1 MRNFLLFT
9 LLLGGLFS
17 FIITNFVTLDEN
29 YELLLDNS
37 GPYIG
42 AEFPKQLGFTGK
54 GVKIGVIDTG
64 INLNHPDFFNQDQT
78 SRFLK
83 GYDFVDNDTVPQDT
97 NGHGTQVTGIIA
109 ADGQL
114 KGIAPMTEIFSYR
127 VSSDGESVP
136 SNLIIKAINQAIEDK
151 VDIINISLGVNMTH
165 NKIDE
170 AVNNAINQGIVVVA
184 AAGNSGPEKSTI
196 GSPAR
201 NPNAIT
207 VGATYNNQDSSMV
220 STLVVGETQFQVLPM
235 LGTDII
241 SDPISADII
250 FGKYSRDNDF
260 DDIDVRGKIVL
271 AERGG
276 ELNEIVF
283 FSDKE
288 IFASK
293 NGAKGLIVYN
303 NQPGIFFGELI
314 HEYVSADYYPSI
326 PTVSM
331 TREEGLELKK
341 ILETET
347 SGTLNIFNHPDFIA
361 TFSSRG
367 PVSPFYQKPDL
378 VAPGVFVNTTSLKNF
393 YNITSGTSY
402 AAPHVSGAIALL
414 LEKNPDLTPQEI
426 KSILVTTSNI
436 ITDQYNKE
444 FEFNAGGA
452 GRIDLKKAFNSK
464 LIFEP
469 PKLIFNLSEHK
480 ISEEQEI
487 KINSLNGIVNIQK
500 VKFSDVEGIKF
511 DYEIKNSTLYITAKL
526 IENESNI
533 FETRAL
539 ITDDNDDVVYQIPII
554 VRVNEAT
561 IVIIETENELSF
573 QIKQPL
579 DWEYAKITITN
590 SETFEERNI
599 SITPKKIESLKLYDA
614 GRYWIEANVKSNENT
629 FDVYEVYDIKEDLSE
644 QKPIVENSELPER
657 ALIILGIIFS
667 IVIVVGLKFRKNY
680 WIWGPAFLIS
690 VETSLNFVK
699 FSPNICANFFA
710 DIS

>member
-201 NPNAIT
+201 NPNAVT

-526 IENESNI
+526 IENESDI

-539 ITDDNDDVVYQIPII
+539 ITDDDDVVYQIPII

-561 IVIIETENELSF
+561 IVIIETENEISF

-680 WIWGPAFLIS
+680 
-690 VETSLNFVK
+690 
-699 FSPNICANFFA
+699 
-710 DIS
+710 

>member
-9 LLLGGLFS
+9 LLVGGLFS
-17 FIITNFVTLDEN
+17 FVITNFVILDEN

-64 INLNHPDFFNQDQT
+64 INPSHPDFFNQDET

-83 GYDFVDNDTVPQDT
+83 GYDFVDNDTIPQDT

-114 KGIAPMTEIFSYR
+114 KGIAPMVEIFSYR

-184 AAGNSGPEKSTI
+184 AAGNSGPDKSTI

-207 VGATYNNQDSSMV
+207 VGATYNNRDSSMV
-220 STLVVGETQFQVLPM
+220 STLEVGKIQFQVLPM
-235 LGTDII
+235 LGTDTI
-241 SDPISADII
+241 SDPISTEIV
-250 FGKYSRDNDF
+250 FGEYSRENDLN
-260 DDIDVRGKIVL
+260 DIDVKGKIVL

-276 ELNEIVF
+276 ESLDEIVF

-314 HEYVSADYYPSI
+314 HEYVSEDYHPTI

-341 ILETET
+341 ILENET
-347 SGTLNIFNHPDFIA
+347 LGTLNVFNHPDFIA

-367 PVSPFYQKPDL
+367 PASPFYQKPDL

-414 LEKNPDLTPQEI
+414 LEKNPDLSPDEI
-426 KSILVTTSNI
+426 KSILVTTADV
-436 ITDQYNKE
+436 ITDQYGKE
-444 FEFNAGGA
+444 FEFDAGGA
-452 GRIDLKKAFNSK
+452 GRIDLKKAFDSK
-464 LIFEP
+464 LIFDP

-480 ISEEQEI
+480 TSEEHVI
-487 KINSLNGIVNIQK
+487 KINSLEGIINIQK
-500 VKFSDVEGIKF
+500 IEFSEIDNIEF
-511 DYEIKNSTLYITAKL
+511 DYKIKDSSLYISSKL
-526 IENESNI
+526 IDNELGI
-533 FETRAL
+533 FETRAF
-539 ITDDNDDVVYQIPII
+539 ITNNDVMYQIPII
-554 VRVNEAT
+554 VRVSEAS
-561 IVIIETENELSF
+561 IVILETENELSF
-573 QIKQPL
+573 QIKRPL
-579 DWEYAKITITN
+579 NWEYAKITITN
-590 SETFEERNI
+590 SETFEERTI
-599 SITPKKIESLKLYDA
+599 SITPNKFESLKLYDA
-614 GRYWIEANVKSNENT
+614 GRYWIETNIRDSEKT
-629 FDVYEVYDIKEDLSE
+629 FDVYDVYDIKVDAKE
-644 QKPIVENSELPER
+644 QKPIISSAEFPER

-667 IVIVVGLKFRKNY
+667 IVIIVGLKFRRRNY
-680 WIWGPAFLIS
+680 
-690 VETSLNFVK
+690 
-699 FSPNICANFFA
+699 
-710 DIS
+710 

>member
-1 MRNFLLFT
+1 MRNFLFFT
-9 LLLGGLFS
+9 LLIGGLFS
-17 FIITNFVTLDEN
+17 FVITNYVTLDEN

-42 AEFPKQLGFTGK
+42 AEFPKQLGFTGN

-64 INLNHPDFFNQDQT
+64 INLSHPDFFNQDET

-83 GYDFVDNDTVPQDT
+83 GYDFVDNDTIPQDT
-97 NGHGTQVTGIIA
+97 NGHGTQVTGIIS

-114 KGIAPMTEIFSYR
+114 KGIAPMAEIFSYR

-136 SNLIIKAINQAIEDK
+136 SNLIIKAINQAVDDK

-165 NKIDE
+165 NKIDK

-184 AAGNSGPEKSTI
+184 AAGNSGPDKSTI

-207 VGATYNNQDSSMV
+207 VGATYNNRDSSMV
-220 STLVVGETQFQVLPM
+220 STLEVGVKQFQVLPM
-235 LGTDII
+235 LGTDTI
-241 SDPISADII
+241 SDPISTDII
-250 FGKYSRDNDF
+250 FGKYGRERDF
-260 DDIDVRGKIVL
+260 DNIDVKGKIVL
-271 AERGG
+271 VERGG
-276 ELNEIVF
+276 ESSDEIVF

-314 HEYVSADYYPSI
+314 HEYVSEDYYPTI

-331 TREEGLELKK
+331 AREEGLELKK
-341 ILETET
+341 ILESET
-347 SGTLNIFNHPDFIA
+347 SGIFNVFNHPDFIA

-367 PVSPFYQKPDL
+367 PVSPFYLKPDL

-414 LEKNPDLTPQEI
+414 LEKNPEFTPHEI
-426 KSILVTTSNI
+426 KSILVTTSDV
-436 ITDQYNKE
+436 ITDQYREE
-444 FEFNAGGA
+444 FDFNAGGA
-452 GRIDLKKAFNSK
+452 GRIDLKKAFSSE
-464 LIFEP
+464 LLFEP
-469 PKLIFNLSEHK
+469 PKLMFNLSEQK
-480 ISEEQEI
+480 ISEEHEI
-487 KINSLNGIVNIQK
+487 EINGLDGPINIQK
-500 VKFSDVEGIKF
+500 VEFTKMGNIEF
-511 DYEIKNSTLYITAKL
+511 DYRVIDSSLYITSKL
-526 IENESNI
+526 IDTKSGD
-533 FETRAL
+533 FETRAF
-539 ITDDNDDVVYQIPII
+539 ITQNDITYQIPIV
-554 VRVNEAT
+554 VRVSEAS
-561 IVIIETENELSF
+561 IIILEKENELSF
-573 QIKQPL
+573 QVKRPI
-579 DWEYAKITITN
+579 DWEYAKITVTN
-590 SETFEERNI
+590 SETFEERTV
-599 SITPKKIESLKLYDA
+599 SITPNKFESLKLYDA
-614 GRYWIEANVKSNENT
+614 GIYWIEVNLKNNSET
-629 FDVYEVYDIKEDLSE
+629 FDVYEFYDIKEDLSQ

-690 VETSLNFVK
+690 GETSLNFVK
-699 FSPNICANFFA
+699 FSPNICASFFA
-710 DIS
+710 DKS

>member
-9 LLLGGLFS
+9 LLIGGLFS
-17 FIITNFVTLDEN
+17 FVITNFVTLDEN

-42 AEFPKQLGFTGK
+42 AEFPKQLGFTGN
-54 GVKIGVIDTG
+54 GIKIGVIDTG
-64 INLNHPDFFNQDQT
+64 INLNHPDFFNQEGT

-83 GYDFVDNDTVPQDT
+83 GYDFVDNDTIPQDT

-114 KGIAPMTEIFSYR
+114 KGIAPMAEIFSYR
-127 VSSDGESVP
+127 VSSNGESVP
-136 SNLIIKAINQAIEDK
+136 SNLIIKAINQAVEDR

-184 AAGNSGPEKSTI
+184 AAGNSGPDKSTI
-196 GSPAR
+196 GSPAK

-220 STLVVGETQFQVLPM
+220 STLEVGETQFQVLPM
-235 LGTDII
+235 LGTDTI
-241 SDPISADII
+241 SDPISADIV
-250 FGKYSRDNDF
+250 FSKYSRENDF
-260 DDIDVRGKIVL
+260 DDIDVKGKIVL

-276 ELNEIVF
+276 ESSDEIVF

-314 HEYVSADYYPSI
+314 HEYVSEDYHPSI

-331 TREEGLELKK
+331 AREEGLELKK
-341 ILETET
+341 ILESET
-347 SGTLNIFNHPDFIA
+347 LGTFNVFNHPDFIA

-367 PVSPFYQKPDL
+367 PVSEFYQKPDL

-414 LEKNPDLTPQEI
+414 LEKNPDLTPHEI
-426 KSILVTTSNI
+426 KSILVTTSDV
-436 ITDQYNKE
+436 ITDQYKKE
-444 FEFNAGGA
+444 FEFDAGGA

-464 LIFEP
+464 LVFDP

-480 ISEEQEI
+480 TSEKQKI
-487 KINSLNGIVNIQK
+487 KINSFDGIFNIQK
-500 VKFSDVEGIKF
+500 VEFPDIDNVEF
-511 DYEIKNSTLYITAKL
+511 NYEIKDSTLYITSKL
-526 IENESNI
+526 IENKSGI
-533 FETRAL
+533 FETRAFV
-539 ITDDNDDVVYQIPII
+539 TSNDVIYQIPII
-554 VRVNEAT
+554 VRVSEAS
-561 IVIIETENELSF
+561 IVILETENELSF
-573 QIKQPL
+573 QVKQPL

-590 SETFEERNI
+590 SETFEERSI
-599 SITPKKIESLKLYDA
+599 SITPKKFESLKLYDA
-614 GRYWIEANVKSNENT
+614 GRYWIEVNVKSDNNT

-680 WIWGPAFLIS
+680 WVWGPAFLIS
-690 VETSLNFVK
+690 GETSLNFVK
-699 FSPNICANFFA
+699 FSPNIWANFFA
-710 DIS
+710 DKS

>member
-9 LLLGGLFS
+9 LLMGGLFS
-17 FIITNFVTLDEN
+17 FVITDFVTFDEN

-42 AEFPKQLGFTGK
+42 AEFPKQLGFTGN
-54 GVKIGVIDTG
+54 GIKIGVIDTG
-64 INLNHPDFFNQDQT
+64 INLSHPDFFNQDGT

-83 GYDFVDNDTVPQDT
+83 GYDFVDNDTIPQDT

-114 KGIAPMTEIFSYR
+114 KGIAPMAEIFSYR
-127 VSSDGESVP
+127 VSSNGESVP
-136 SNLIIKAINQAIEDK
+136 SNLIIKAINQAVEDK

-184 AAGNSGPEKSTI
+184 AAGNSGPDKSTI

-220 STLVVGETQFQVLPM
+220 STLEVGETQFQVLPM

-241 SDPISADII
+241 SDPISTDIV
-250 FGKYSRDNDF
+250 FGKYSRENDF
-260 DDIDVRGKIVL
+260 DAIDVKGKIVL

-276 ELNEIVF
+276 ESSDEIVF

-314 HEYVSADYYPSI
+314 HEYVSEDYYPSI

-341 ILETET
+341 ILESET
-347 SGTLNIFNHPDFIA
+347 SGTLNVFNHPDFIA

-367 PVSPFYQKPDL
+367 PVSEFYQKPDL

-402 AAPHVSGAIALL
+402 AAPHVSGSIALL
-414 LEKNPDLTPQEI
+414 LEKNPNLTPHEI
-426 KSILVTTSNI
+426 KSILVTTSDV
-436 ITDQYNKE
+436 ITDQYRKE
-444 FEFNAGGA
+444 FEFDAGGA
-452 GRIDLKKAFNSK
+452 GRIDLEKAFNSK
-464 LIFEP
+464 LIFDP
-469 PKLIFNLSEHK
+469 PKLLFNLSEHK
-480 ISEEQEI
+480 TSEKHEI
-487 KINSLNGIVNIQK
+487 KIKSFDGITNIQK
-500 VKFSDVEGIKF
+500 VEFSETDNVEF
-511 DYEIKNSTLYITAKL
+511 DYEIKDSALHVTSKL
-526 IENESNI
+526 IENESGV
-533 FETRAL
+533 FETRVF
-539 ITDDNDDVVYQIPII
+539 ITNDDIIYQIPII
-554 VRVNEAT
+554 VRINDASV
-561 IVIIETENELSF
+561 VVLETDNELSF
-573 QIKQPL
+573 QVKQPS

-590 SETFEERNI
+590 SETFEERSI
-599 SITPKKIESLKLYDA
+599 SITPKKFESLKLYDA
-614 GRYWIEANVKSNENT
+614 GKYWIEVNVKSNENT

-644 QKPIVENSELPER
+644 QKPIVENSQLPER

-667 IVIVVGLKFRKNY
+667 IVVIVGLKFRKRSSEVVDQH
-680 WIWGPAFLIS
+680 L
-690 VETSLNFVK
+690 
-699 FSPNICANFFA
+699 
-710 DIS
+710 

>member
-1 MRNFLLFT
+1 MRNFLFFT
-9 LLLGGLFS
+9 LLAGGLFS
-17 FIITNFVTLDEN
+17 FVIVNFVTLDEN
-29 YELLLDNS
+29 YELFLDNS

-42 AEFPKQLGFTGK
+42 AEFPKQMGFTGK
-54 GVKIGVIDTG
+54 GIKIGVIDTG
-64 INLNHPDFFNQDQT
+64 INTSHPDFFNQDET

-83 GYDFVDNDTVPQDT
+83 GYDFVDNDTIPQDT

-114 KGIAPMTEIFSYR
+114 KGIAPMAEIFSYR

-136 SNLIIKAINQAIEDK
+136 SSLIIKAINQAVEDR

-170 AVNNAINQGIVVVA
+170 AVNNAISQGIVVVA
-184 AAGNSGPEKSTI
+184 AAGNSGPDKSTI
-196 GSPAR
+196 GSPAK

-207 VGATYNNQDSSMV
+207 VGATYNNRDSSMV
-220 STLVVGETQFQVLPM
+220 STLEVGETQFQVLPM
-235 LGTDII
+235 LGTDTI
-241 SDPISADII
+241 SDPISAEIV
-250 FGKYSRDNDF
+250 FGKYSRENDF
-260 DDIDVRGKIVL
+260 DGLDVKGKIVL

-276 ELNEIVF
+276 ESPDEIVF

-314 HEYVSADYYPSI
+314 HEYVSEDYYPSI

-341 ILETET
+341 ILESET
-347 SGTLNIFNHPDFIA
+347 SGTLNVFNHPDFLA

-414 LEKNPDLTPQEI
+414 LEKNPEFTPHEI
-426 KSILVTTSNI
+426 KSILVTTSDI
-436 ITDQYNKE
+436 ITDEYKKE
-444 FEFNAGGA
+444 FEFDAGGA
-452 GRIDLKKAFNSK
+452 GRIDLKKAFNSE

-480 ISEEQEI
+480 TSEKNEI
-487 KINSLNGIVNIQK
+487 KINSLGGDINIQK
-500 VKFSDVEGIKF
+500 VEFSDIENVEF
-511 DYEIKNSTLYITAKL
+511 DYEVTDSTLYITSKL
-526 IENESNI
+526 IEKESGN
-533 FETRAL
+533 FETRAF
-539 ITDDNDDVVYQIPII
+539 ITNNDIMYQIPII
-554 VRVNEAT
+554 VRVSEAS
-561 IVIIETENELSF
+561 IVILESENELTF
-573 QIKQPL
+573 QVKRPL
-579 DWEYAKITITN
+579 DWEYAKITVTN
-590 SETFEERNI
+590 SETFEERSI
-599 SITPKKIESLKLYDA
+599 SITPNKIESLKLYDP
-614 GRYWIEANVKSNENT
+614 GTYWIEANVKSSEDT
-629 FDVYEVYDIKEDLSE
+629 FDVYEFYEIKKDLSE
-644 QKPIVENSELPER
+644 EKPIVENSELPER

-667 IVIVVGLKFRKNY
+667 IVVLVGLKFRKNY
-680 WIWGPAFLIS
+680 
-690 VETSLNFVK
+690 
-699 FSPNICANFFA
+699 
-710 DIS
+710 

>member
-9 LLLGGLFS
+9 LLVGGLFS
-17 FIITNFVTLDEN
+17 LVMTNFLTLDEN
-29 YELLLDNS
+29 SELFLDNS

-54 GVKIGVIDTG
+54 GIKIGVIDTG
-64 INLNHPDFFNQDQT
+64 VNLNHPDFFNQDET

-83 GYDFVDNDTVPQDT
+83 GYDFVDNDSIPQDT

-114 KGIAPMTEIFSYR
+114 KGIAPESKIFSYR

-136 SNLIIKAINQAIEDK
+136 SNLIIEAINQAVEDR

-184 AAGNSGPEKSTI
+184 AAGNSGPDKSTI
-196 GSPAR
+196 GSPAK

-207 VGATYNNQDSSMV
+207 VGATYNNRDSSMV
-220 STLVVGETQFQVLPM
+220 STLEVGETQFQVLPM
-235 LGTDII
+235 LGTDTI
-241 SDPISADII
+241 SDPISTEIV
-250 FGKYSRDNDF
+250 FGKYSRENDF
-260 DDIDVRGKIVL
+260 DGIDVKNKIVL

-276 ELNEIVF
+276 ETPDEIVF

-314 HEYVSADYYPSI
+314 HEYVSEDYYPSI

-341 ILETET
+341 IIESE
-347 SGTLNIFNHPDFIA
+347 SVGTLNVFNHPDFLA

-414 LEKNPDLTPQEI
+414 LEKNPDLTPHEI
-426 KSILVTTSNI
+426 KSILVTTSEV
-436 ITDQYNKE
+436 ITDEYRKE
-444 FEFNAGGA
+444 FEFDAGGA
-452 GRIDLKKAFNSK
+452 GRIDLKKAFNSE

-469 PKLIFNLSEHK
+469 PKLIFNLSEDKASEEHK
-480 ISEEQEI
+480 I
-487 KINSLNGIVNIQK
+487 KIDSLGKTANIQQ
-500 VKFSDVEGIKF
+500 VEFSDTDNVAF
-511 DYEIKNSTLYITAKL
+511 DYEIKDSTLYITSKL
-526 IENESNI
+526 IKNELGN
-533 FETRAL
+533 FETRAF
-539 ITDDNDDVVYQIPII
+539 ITNNDIVYQIPMI
-554 VRVNEAT
+554 VKVSEAS
-561 IVIIETENELSF
+561 IVILESENELSF
-573 QIKQPL
+573 QVKRPL

-590 SETFEERNI
+590 SETFEERSI
-599 SITPKKIESLKLYDA
+599 SITPKKFESLKLYDA
-614 GRYWIEANVKSNENT
+614 GKYWIEANVKNSDDT
-629 FDVYEVYDIKEDLSE
+629 FDVYEFYEIKKDLSD
-644 QKPIVENSELPER
+644 QKPIVENSELPQR

-667 IVIVVGLKFRKNY
+667 IVIIVGLKFRKKSTEVVDQH
-680 WIWGPAFLIS
+680 L
-690 VETSLNFVK
+690 
-699 FSPNICANFFA
+699 
-710 DIS
+710 

>member
-1 MRNFLLFT
+1 MRNFLFFT

-17 FIITNFVTLDEN
+17 FVIVNFITLDEN
-29 YELLLDNS
+29 SELFLDNS

-42 AEFPKQLGFTGK
+42 AEFPKELGFTGK
-54 GVKIGVIDTG
+54 GIKIGVIDTG
-64 INLNHPDFFNQDQT
+64 INLSHPDFFNQDET

-114 KGIAPMTEIFSYR
+114 KGIAPMAEIFSYR

-136 SNLIIKAINQAIEDK
+136 SNLIIKAINQAVEDR

-184 AAGNSGPEKSTI
+184 AAGNSGPDKSTI
-196 GSPAR
+196 GSPAK

-207 VGATYNNQDSSMV
+207 VGATYNNRDSSMV
-220 STLVVGETQFQVLPM
+220 STLEVEDTQFQVLPM

-241 SDPISADII
+241 SDPISTEIV
-250 FGKYSRDNDF
+250 FGKYSRENDF
-260 DDIDVRGKIVL
+260 DGIDVRGKIVL

-276 ELNEIVF
+276 ETPDEIVF

-288 IFASK
+288 IFASN

-314 HEYVSADYYPSI
+314 HEYVSEDYYPTI

-331 TREEGLELKK
+331 TREEGLELRT

-347 SGTLNIFNHPDFIA
+347 SGTLNVFNHPDFLA

-367 PVSPFYQKPDL
+367 PVSPFYLKPDL

-414 LEKNPDLTPQEI
+414 LEKNPNFTPHEI
-426 KSILVTTSNI
+426 KSILVTTSDI
-436 ITDQYNKE
+436 ITDEYKKE
-444 FEFNAGGA
+444 FEFDAGGA
-452 GRIDLKKAFNSK
+452 GRIDLKKAFNSE

-480 ISEEQEI
+480 TLEENEI
-487 KINSLNGIVNIQK
+487 KISSLYGNINIQK
-500 VKFSDVEGIKF
+500 VEFSDIENVEF
-511 DYEIKNSTLYITAKL
+511 DYEIRDSALYITSKL
-526 IENESNI
+526 IEKELGD
-533 FETRAL
+533 FETRAF
-539 ITDDNDDVVYQIPII
+539 ITNNDIMYQIPII
-554 VRVNEAT
+554 VRVSEAS
-561 IVIIETENELSF
+561 IVISESENELSF
-573 QIKQPL
+573 QVKRPL
-579 DWEYAKITITN
+579 DWDYAKITVTN
-590 SETFEERNI
+590 SETFEERSI
-599 SITPKKIESLKLYDA
+599 SITPNKIESLKLYDP
-614 GRYWIEANVKSNENT
+614 GTYWIEANVKSSEDT
-629 FDVYEVYDIKEDLSE
+629 FDVYEFYEIKKDLSE
-644 QKPIVENSELPER
+644 EKPIVENSELPER
-657 ALIILGIIFS
+657 ALIILGIIFG
-667 IVIVVGLKFRKNY
+667 IVVLVGLKLRKNY
-680 WIWGPAFLIS
+680 
-690 VETSLNFVK
+690 
-699 FSPNICANFFA
+699 
-710 DIS
+710 

>member
-1 MRNFLLFT
+1 MMNMRNFLFFT

-17 FIITNFVTLDEN
+17 FVITNFVSLEEN

-42 AEFPKQLGFTGK
+42 AEFPKELGFTGK
-54 GVKIGVIDTG
+54 GIKIGVIDTG
-64 INLNHPDFFNQDQT
+64 INLSHPDFFNQDET

-114 KGIAPMTEIFSYR
+114 KGIAPMAEIFSYR

-136 SNLIIKAINQAIEDK
+136 SNLIIKAINQAVEDR

-165 NKIDE
+165 NKIDN
-170 AVNNAINQGIVVVA
+170 AVNYAINQGIVVVT
-184 AAGNSGPEKSTI
+184 AAGNSGPDKSTI

-207 VGATYNNQDSSMV
+207 VGATYNNRDSSMV
-220 STLVVGETQFQVLPM
+220 STLEVGKTQFQVLPM

-241 SDPISADII
+241 LEPISTEIV
-250 FGKYSRDNDF
+250 FGKYSRENDF
-260 DDIDVRGKIVL
+260 DNIDVKGKIVL

-276 ELNEIVF
+276 ESLDEIVF

-314 HEYVSADYYPSI
+314 HEYVSEDYYPSI

-341 ILETET
+341 ILESET
-347 SGTLNIFNHPDFIA
+347 VGILNVFNHPDFIA

-414 LEKNPDLTPQEI
+414 LEKNPDLTPHEI
-426 KSILVTTSNI
+426 KSILVTTSDV
-436 ITDQYNKE
+436 ITDQYGKE
-444 FEFNAGGA
+444 FEFDAGGA

-464 LIFEP
+464 LVFDP

-480 ISEEQEI
+480 TSEERKI
-487 KINSLNGIVNIQK
+487 KINSLEGSINIQK
-500 VKFSDVEGIKF
+500 VEFSGLDNIEF
-511 DYEIKNSTLYITAKL
+511 NYEINDSTLYITSKL
-526 IENESNI
+526 IENESGN
-533 FETRAL
+533 FETRAF
-539 ITDDNDDVVYQIPII
+539 ITNSDVMYQIPII
-554 VRVNEAT
+554 VRVSEAS
-561 IVIIETENELSF
+561 IIILETENELSF
-573 QIKQPL
+573 QVKRPL
-579 DWEYAKITITN
+579 NWEYAKITITN
-590 SETFEERNI
+590 SETFEERTV
-599 SITPKKIESLKLYDA
+599 SITPNKFVSLKLYDA
-614 GRYWIEANVKSNENT
+614 GKYWIEANVKNDENT

-657 ALIILGIIFS
+657 ALIILGVIFS

-680 WIWGPAFLIS
+680 
-690 VETSLNFVK
+690 
-699 FSPNICANFFA
+699 
-710 DIS
+710 

>member
-487 KINSLNGIVNIQK
+487 KINSLNEIVNIQK

-526 IENESNI
+526 IENESDI

-539 ITDDNDDVVYQIPII
+539 ITDDDDVVYQIPII

-680 WIWGPAFLIS
+680 
-690 VETSLNFVK
+690 
-699 FSPNICANFFA
+699 
-710 DIS
+710 